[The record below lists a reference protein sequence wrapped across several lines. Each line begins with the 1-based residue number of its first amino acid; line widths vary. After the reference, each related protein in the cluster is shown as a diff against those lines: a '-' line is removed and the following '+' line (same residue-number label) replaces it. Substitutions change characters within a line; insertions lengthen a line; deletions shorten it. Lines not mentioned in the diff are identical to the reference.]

1 MAFSEKGIVKLSIA
15 STQAGFLGELRR
27 AFPLQRWTRNDS
39 STMAL
44 IATRQLAEYFQGRR
58 RSFDLPLEV
67 RGTPFQQR
75 VWKAL
80 RRIPYGETR
89 SYGEIARQ
97 VGSPRAARAV
107 GMANHANPVAIVIP
121 CHRVIAAGGAL
132 GGYACGIEF
141 KRRLLDLE
149 AANIR

>member
-1 MAFSEKGIVKLSIA
+1 MAFSKKGIVKLSIA
-15 STQAGFLGELRR
+15 STEANFLGELRR
-27 AFPLQRWTRNDS
+27 AFPLQRWTRDDS

-44 IATRQLAEYFQGRR
+44 MATRQLAEYFQLRR

-89 SYGEIARQ
+89 SYGQIARQ
-97 VGSPRAARAV
+97 VGSARAARAV
-107 GMANHANPVAIVIP
+107 GMANHANPAAILIP
-121 CHRVIAAGGAL
+121 CHRVIAASGDL
-132 GGYACGIEF
+132 GGYACGVRF

>member
-1 MAFSEKGIVKLSIA
+1 
-15 STQAGFLGELRR
+15 
-27 AFPLQRWTRNDS
+27 
-39 STMAL
+39 MAL